1 MRNIYKICFIFIL
14 SAPLLVVGQQKR
26 QFDQYNK
33 NLMIYNPAATGME
46 FFTDISGNFRRQ
58 WAGFDNAPRSFV
70 LGVSS
75 RMMETEYINPNSPY
89 SLYISDNSLYKKVGD
104 PEIKRTPKPHAIG
117 AFLLD
122 ERNGP
127 IHNMTLMG
135 SYAYHLQF
143 SETRFLSLGLGVGLS
158 RTSTDIDMLEVVEET
173 DPTYLNYI
181 RHDNSNVYF
190 DANFGVTY
198 YGDNFYV
205 GYSTTQLVRNKI
217 YKQENTEEA
226 QLILHHNLAGGY
238 IFNLSET
245 MELYPTILLRY
256 TDPAPVEVESS
267 LRLRFDKKIWLGAGY
282 RMDDAVSAQFGM
294 TISNKLN
301 FGYSYAFSTSDLRT
315 QNDGTHELSLGLMIH
330 NSVAAPKLMW

>member
-1 MRNIYKICFIFIL
+1 MLL
-14 SAPLLVVGQQKR
+14 SAPFLVLGQQKR

-46 FFTDISGNFRRQ
+46 FFTDVSGNFRRQ
-58 WAGFDNAPRSFV
+58 WTGFENAPRSFV

-127 IHNMTLMG
+127 IHNMSLMG
-135 SYAYHLQF
+135 NYAYHLKF
-143 SETRFLSLGLGVGLS
+143 SETNYLSLGLGLGIS
-158 RTSTDIDMLEVVEET
+158 RTSTDVAELTVIEEN
-173 DPTYLNYI
+173 DPTYQNYI
-181 RHDNSNVYF
+181 THDNSNVYI
-190 DANFGVTY
+190 DANFGLTY
-198 YGDNFYV
+198 YGENFYA
-205 GYSTTQLVRNKI
+205 GYSATQLRRNHI
-217 YKQENTEEA
+217 YKQENSEDA
-226 QLILHHNLAGGY
+226 KLILHHNLAGGY
-238 IFNLSET
+238 IFHLSET
-245 MELYPTILLRY
+245 MELYPTVLLRY
-256 TDPAPVEVESS
+256 TDPAPVEVEAS
-267 LRLRFDKKIWLGAGY
+267 LRMRLDKKIWFGAGY
-282 RMDDAVSAQFGM
+282 RKDDAVSAQFGM

-301 FGYSYAFSTSDLRT
+301 FGYSYAFSTSDMRT